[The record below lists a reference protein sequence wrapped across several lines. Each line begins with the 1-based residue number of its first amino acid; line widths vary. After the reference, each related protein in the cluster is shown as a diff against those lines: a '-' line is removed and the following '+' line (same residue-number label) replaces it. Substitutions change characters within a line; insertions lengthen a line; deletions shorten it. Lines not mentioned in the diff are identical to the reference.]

1 VRRALFVIGLGLTV
15 FFVFSRGESPLEA
28 QPSTIEES
36 VAPTIR
42 VSTRLVVVDVVVT
55 DRGGKPIK
63 GLRADDFVV
72 QEKGKTQKVAFFSP
86 PREGE
91 SQPPASTLPPGIYS
105 NKPEYRSSGGPITV
119 LVLDAANTPF
129 KDQAY
134 ARQQM
139 LKFAKEQYQAGRRF
153 AIYTLTNSLG
163 VLEDFTGD
171 PQVLVAALEKY
182 KPQEQVLNA
191 VPSPLSGGA
200 GADSGPGMQALL
212 NQAQNAAQSF
222 QAAQVGYALDRRVE
236 VTLQAMRSLARVLG
250 GMPGRKQIIWLTAEF
265 PFELIPENRDVSD
278 AELLADL
285 PNVQQKGVNTTASGS
300 IAATE
305 RQAYSQ
311 QIRDVAAQLANAQL
325 AIYPIDVRGLVSGM
339 EFMREDGANRQS
351 LSTSERALERVSDMS
366 VSQDSM
372 REIAKETGGMAY
384 INQNEI
390 RQGVALAIA
399 DASASYTLGYYPE
412 DKKWDGK
419 YRSIKVKVNRDNVET
434 RYRRG
439 YFAIDRTQL
448 KDRKPEQEV
457 AEALQ
462 DKVPDTQVIFSAQ
475 VKPAEKGKLRV
486 DFLVDANSLSA
497 EDASGG
503 GKKLNMLVYAAIFA
517 PDGKILVNR
526 SIKVDQAFDAAT
538 FQQILQKGML
548 LHMELD
554 GKPGKNELRLAV
566 LDNRTGSVGTLL
578 ATLSP

>member
-1 VRRALFVIGLGLTV
+1 
-15 FFVFSRGESPLEA
+15 
-28 QPSTIEES
+28 
-36 VAPTIR
+36 
-42 VSTRLVVVDVVVT
+42 
-55 DRGGKPIK
+55 
-63 GLRADDFVV
+63 
-72 QEKGKTQKVAFFSP
+72 
-86 PREGE
+86 
-91 SQPPASTLPPGIYS
+91 
-105 NKPEYRSSGGPITV
+105 
-119 LVLDAANTPF
+119 
-129 KDQAY
+129 
-134 ARQQM
+134 
-139 LKFAKEQYQAGRRF
+139 
-153 AIYTLTNSLG
+153 
-163 VLEDFTGD
+163 
-171 PQVLVAALEKY
+171 
-182 KPQEQVLNA
+182 LNA

-200 GADSGPGMQALL
+200 GADSGTGIEALL
-212 NQAQNAAQSF
+212 SQAQNAAQSF
-222 QAAQVGYALDRRVE
+222 QVAQIGYALDRRVD
-236 VTLQAMRSLARVLG
+236 VTLHAMRSLARALG
-250 GMPGRKQIIWLTAEF
+250 AMPGRKQIIWLTAGF
-265 PFELIPENRDVSD
+265 PFELIPQNRDVSD

-285 PNVQQKGVNTTASGS
+285 PNIQQKSVNTIANGP

-351 LSTSERALERVSDMS
+351 LSTSERAMASVSDTTA
-366 VSQDSM
+366 SQDSM

-384 INQNEI
+384 LNQNEI
-390 RQGVALAIA
+390 RQGVALAMA
-399 DASASYTLGYYPE
+399 DGYASYTLGYYPE

-457 AEALQ
+457 AEAFE

-486 DFLVDANSLSA
+486 DLLVDANSLSA
-497 EDASGG
+497 GDASGG

-517 PDGKILVNR
+517 PDGKILANR
-526 SIKVDQAFDAAT
+526 SIKVDQSFDAAT

-548 LHMELD
+548 LRLELD

-578 ATLSP
+578 ASLSR